1 MLSYKTLW
9 NKLKKE
15 IKEITNERMFNTWI
29 EPVKPIALNRNNLIL
44 ELPNQ
49 FFYEWIEIHYKN
61 KFEKIIK
68 EKLKE
73 EIKIQFTIGIEKAPN
88 KVEKTTKHKKEAPT
102 QKKTNLNKRYV
113 FSNFIEDF
121 FPAAGFFI
129 LSHNF

>member
-15 IKEITNERMFNTWI
+15 IKEITNERMFSTWI

-88 KVEKTTKHKKEAPT
+88 KAEKTTKHKKEAPT
-102 QKKTNLNKRYV
+102 QK
-113 FSNFIEDF
+113 ICF
-121 FPAAGFFI
+121 F
-129 LSHNF
+129 